1 MSLVEQDDYNGLAV
15 CKRCGW
21 ATTPMEDHDAKC
33 IGDLEIDGRAATRF
47 ANSIPNVESTK
58 LGYGTGKLTFNFDG
72 EFSITLRCGANSF
85 TFDHAFLLGDLT
97 VDSARDLVQTLAAWR
112 ARRK

>member
-1 MSLVEQDDYNGLAV
+1 MSLVEQDDYNGLKV

-21 ATTPMEDHDAKC
+21 TEDWYLEHETKC
-33 IGDLEIDGRAATRF
+33 VGDLELDGKAATKL

-72 EFSITLRCGANSF
+72 EFSVTLRCGEKSF
-85 TFDHAFLLGDLT
+85 AFDHVFLLGDMT
-97 VDSARDLVQTLAAWR
+97 EDAARDLVQTLAAWR